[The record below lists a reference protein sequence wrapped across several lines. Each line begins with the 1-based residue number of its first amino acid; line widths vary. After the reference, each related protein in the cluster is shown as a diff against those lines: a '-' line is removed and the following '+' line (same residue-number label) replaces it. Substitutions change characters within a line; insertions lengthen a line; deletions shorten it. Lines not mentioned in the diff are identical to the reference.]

1 MQPEAAAA
9 ELARRQTSSLVDAP
23 AAAVML
29 GVAAGC
35 WMIALHQMKGMDMGV
50 ATTLGSFSFFLVA
63 WVSMMAAMMLPGAV
77 GPLLRQVSHRGL
89 PALPRFVV
97 GYLAVWTAVGV
108 VAYVAYRPHG
118 SAAAGALVVAAGLY
132 ELAPVKRRSR
142 QHCRSGIPSGFGF
155 GISCVGSSIGL
166 MVLLLAVGVMSV
178 PWMVVICVLVTAQ
191 KVLAPRATVDTS
203 LAVAI
208 VAVGLWILVGPSTVL
223 GL

>member
-1 MQPEAAAA
+1 MSDQQNATLTPADRELAPATALSVTFLIAAAA
-9 ELARRQTSSLVDAP
+9 WVASVWQMSGMNMGP
-23 AAAVML
+23 AT
-29 GVAAGC
+29 
-35 WMIALHQMKGMDMGV
+35 D
-50 ATTLGSFSFFLVA
+50 LGSFGEFAPL

-118 SAAAGALVVAAGLY
+118 SAAAGALVMAAGLY

-178 PWMVVICVLVTAQ
+178 PWVVVICVLVTAQ